1 VLIIIGVRFIAAI
14 AAIAA
19 SLVLA
24 HEEPAK

>member
-1 VLIIIGVRFIAAI
+1 VVIIIGVRFIAAI
-14 AAIAA
+14 ATIAA